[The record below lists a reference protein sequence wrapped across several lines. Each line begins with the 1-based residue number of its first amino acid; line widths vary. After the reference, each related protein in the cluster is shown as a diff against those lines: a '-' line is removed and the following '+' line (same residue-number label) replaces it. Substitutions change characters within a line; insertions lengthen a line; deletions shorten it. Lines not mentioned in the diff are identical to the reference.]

1 MAGRWRRED
10 VFGPGL
16 LCWAMD
22 RILITGAR
30 VLLPDA
36 ASAPYQ
42 DILVE
47 DGRIAAL
54 LPPGAVIE
62 NAARHDA
69 AGRLVIPGL
78 VNGHTH
84 GHGGLS
90 KGMGDKWD
98 LALLLTHAPWI
109 GGARGLE
116 EKRLA
121 TMLTAVEMLR
131 KGCTAGY
138 DLAFEFPGPT
148 VEGLEAMADA
158 YRAVGLRAVLAPMV
172 ADLTFFQATPGLI
185 QALPEEHQ
193 ARAAGM
199 SMMRGEEVLEAIHHA
214 ARGWRGGDVRLG
226 CAPTIPLHCSDDFL
240 EGCRDLAAEH
250 GLPMQTHVAE
260 ARYQAGAGEV
270 RYGSTLLAHM
280 DRLGL
285 VNERFSVAHGVWLT
299 EADLALLAERGG
311 GLAHNP
317 GSNMR
322 LASGIAPTRAAIRA
336 GVTVGLGTDGSG
348 SSDNQNMFEA
358 MRLAAFASR
367 LWEGATEEDWLG
379 TAETVRL
386 ATEGSAKLL
395 GFEAGA
401 IAPGKLADLVFLDL
415 SHINWAPFN
424 DAANQLVWTED
435 GSAVREVM
443 VGGAWKLRD
452 GRVLGVDEAKLARDA
467 QEAADRLAG
476 LNAGMRSWCEAIAPH
491 VSCHCRTLGSRF
503 TAARRLLAH

>member
-1 MAGRWRRED
+1 MER
-10 VFGPGL
+10 L
-16 LCWAMD
+16 
-22 RILITGAR
+22 LITGAR
-30 VLLPDA
+30 VLAPDA
-36 ASAPYQ
+36 LSAPFL
-42 DILVE
+42 DILLE
-47 DGRIAAL
+47 GERIAAL
-54 LPPGAVIE
+54 LPPGTAVE
-62 NAARHDA
+62 DAARHDA
-69 AGRLVIPGL
+69 TGRLVIPGL

-109 GGARGLE
+109 GGGRGLE

-121 TMLTAVEMLR
+121 TTLTAVEMLR

-138 DLAFEFPGPT
+138 DLAFEFPGPS
-148 VEGLEAMADA
+148 VEGLQAMAEA
-158 YRAVGLRAVLAPMV
+158 YEAVGLRAVLAPMV

-199 SMMRGEEVLEAIHHA
+199 SMARADDTLSTIHA
-214 ARGWRGGDVRLG
+214 AAKAWRGGAVRLG
-226 CAPTIPLHCSDDFL
+226 CAPTIPLHCSDGFL
-240 EGCRDLAAEH
+240 EGCRDLSAEH

-260 ARYQAGAGEV
+260 ARYQAGGGEL

-299 EADLALLAERGG
+299 EADLALLGERGG
-311 GLAHNP
+311 GLSHNP

-322 LASGIAPTRAAIRA
+322 LASGIAPARAAIRA

-367 LWEGATEEDWLG
+367 LWDGATEEDWLG
-379 TAETVRL
+379 TAECVRL

-395 GFEAGA
+395 GLDAGV

-415 SHINWAPFN
+415 GHINWTPFN
-424 DAANQLVWTED
+424 DAANQLVFTED
-435 GSAVREVM
+435 GLALREVM

-452 GRVLGVDEAKLARDA
+452 GRVLGIDEAALARQA
-467 QEAADRLAG
+467 QEAADRLAAA
-476 LNAGMRSWCEAIAPH
+476 NAATRSWCEAIAPH
-491 VSCHCRTLGSRF
+491 VSCHCRALAGRF
-503 TAARRLLAH
+503 TGARRLLRAD

>member
-1 MAGRWRRED
+1 MKR
-10 VFGPGL
+10 L
-16 LCWAMD
+16 L
-22 RILITGAR
+22 IHGAR

-36 ASAPYQ
+36 TAAPHR

-54 LPPGAVIE
+54 LDPGTAVE
-62 NAARHDA
+62 DARPHDA
-69 AGRLVIPGL
+69 GGRLVMPGMI
-78 VNGHTH
+78 NGHTH

-98 LALLLTHAPWI
+98 LALLLVHAGWI
-109 GGARGLE
+109 GGSRGLDD
-116 EKRLA
+116 KKLS
-121 TMLTAVEMLR
+121 TTLTAVEMLR

-148 VEGLEAMADA
+148 VEGLEAMAEA

-185 QALPEEHQ
+185 QAMPEAHR
-193 ARAAGM
+193 ARAAAM
-199 SMMRGEEVLEAIHHA
+199 SMAKADDILSTIHAA

-240 EGCRDLAAEH
+240 AGCRDLAEEH

-260 ARYQAGAGEV
+260 ARYQAGGGEV

-280 DRLGL
+280 DAMGL
-285 VNERFSVAHGVWLT
+285 VGPRFSVAHGVWLT
-299 EADLALLAERGG
+299 DADLALLAARGA
-311 GLAHNP
+311 GLSHNP

-322 LASGIAPTRAAIRA
+322 LASGIAPARAAIRA

-367 LWEGATEEDWLG
+367 LWENATEEDWLG

-386 ATEGSAKLL
+386 ATQGSAKLL
-395 GFEAGA
+395 GIDAGA
-401 IAPGKLADLVFLDL
+401 VEPGKLADLLFLDL
-415 SHINWAPFN
+415 SHVNWLPFN
-424 DAANQLVWTED
+424 DAANQLVWTEE
-435 GSAVREVM
+435 GLALREVM
-443 VGGAWKLRD
+443 IGGEWKLRD
-452 GRVLGVDEAKLARDA
+452 GRVLGVDEAALARQA
-467 QEAADRLAG
+467 QEAADRLLAA
-476 LNAGMRSWCEAIAPH
+476 NAGTREWCEAVAPH
-491 VSCHCRTLGSRF
+491 VSCHCRALGSRF
-503 TAARRLLAH
+503 TAAKRLLPAH

>member
-1 MAGRWRRED
+1 MKR
-10 VFGPGL
+10 L
-16 LCWAMD
+16 L
-22 RILITGAR
+22 IHGAR

-36 ASAPYQ
+36 TAAPHR

-47 DGRIAAL
+47 EGRVAAL
-54 LPPGAVIE
+54 LAPGTPVEDAP
-62 NAARHDA
+62 RHDA
-69 AGRLVIPGL
+69 TGRLVMPGL

-98 LALLLTHAPWI
+98 LALLLTHAGWI
-109 GGARGLE
+109 GGSRGLE
-116 EKRLA
+116 DKRLA
-121 TMLTAVEMLR
+121 TTLTAVEMLR

-148 VEGLEAMADA
+148 VEGLHAMAEA

-185 QALPEEHQ
+185 QALPEPHRAQ
-193 ARAAGM
+193 AAAM
-199 SMMRGEEVLEAIHHA
+199 SMAKADDILSTIHEAA
-214 ARGWRGGDVRLG
+214 KDWRGGEVRLG
-226 CAPTIPLHCSDDFL
+226 CAPTIPLHCSDTFL
-240 EGCRDLAAEH
+240 EGCRDLAEEH

-260 ARYQAGAGEV
+260 ARYQAGGGEV

-280 DRLGL
+280 DALGL
-285 VNERFSVAHGVWLT
+285 VGPRFSVAHGVWLT
-299 EADLALLAERGG
+299 DADLALLAARGA
-311 GLAHNP
+311 GLSHNP

-322 LASGIAPTRAAIRA
+322 LASGIAPARAAIRA

-367 LWEGATEEDWLG
+367 LWEDATEEDWLG

-386 ATEGSAKLL
+386 ATQGSARLL
-395 GFEAGA
+395 GLDAGA
-401 IAPGKLADLVFLDL
+401 IEPGRLADMLFLDL
-415 SHINWAPFN
+415 AHVNWAPFN

-435 GSAVREVM
+435 GLALREVM
-443 VGGAWKLRD
+443 IGGEWKLRD
-452 GRVLGVDEAKLARDA
+452 GRVLGVDEAALARQA
-467 QEAADRLAG
+467 QEAVDRLAAANQG
-476 LNAGMRSWCEAIAPH
+476 TREWCEAVAPH
-491 VSCHCRTLGSRF
+491 VSCHCRALGGRF
-503 TAARRLLAH
+503 TAARRLLPAH

>member
-1 MAGRWRRED
+1 MKR
-10 VFGPGL
+10 V
-16 LCWAMD
+16 
-22 RILITGAR
+22 LITGAR
-30 VLLPDA
+30 VLSADA
-36 ASAPYQ
+36 LSAPFT
-42 DILVE
+42 DLLL
-47 DGRIAAL
+47 DGDRIAAL
-54 LPPGAVIE
+54 LPPGTAVE
-62 NAARHDA
+62 DAALHDA

-98 LALLLTHAPWI
+98 LALLLTHAAWI
-109 GGARGLE
+109 GGHRGLE
-116 EKRLA
+116 DKRLA
-121 TMLTAVEMLR
+121 TTLTAVEMLR

-138 DLAFEFPGPT
+138 DLAFEFPGPS
-148 VEGLEAMADA
+148 VEGLEAMAGA
-158 YRAVGLRAVLAPMV
+158 YEAVGLRAVLAPMV

-185 QALPEEHQ
+185 QALPAEYQ
-193 ARAAGM
+193 ARAAAM
-199 SMMRGEEVLEAIHHA
+199 SMARADDILSTIHA
-214 ARGWRGGDVRLG
+214 AAKSWRGGMVRLG

-240 EGCRDLAAEH
+240 EGCRELSAEH

-260 ARYQAGAGEV
+260 ARYQAGGGEL

-299 EADLALLAERGG
+299 DADLALLAGRGA
-311 GLAHNP
+311 GLSHNP

-322 LASGIAPTRAAIRA
+322 LASGIAPARAAIRA

-367 LWEGATEEDWLG
+367 LWEDAGEDEWLG

-395 GFEAGA
+395 GLDAGV

-415 SHINWAPFN
+415 HHVNWAPFN
-424 DAANQLVWTED
+424 DAANQLVFTED

-452 GRVLGVDEAKLARDA
+452 GRVLGVDEAALARQA

-476 LNAGMRSWCEAIAPH
+476 LNAGMREWSMAVAPH
-491 VSCHCRTLGSRF
+491 VACHCRALGRRF
-503 TAARRLLAH
+503 TGAKRLLEAR